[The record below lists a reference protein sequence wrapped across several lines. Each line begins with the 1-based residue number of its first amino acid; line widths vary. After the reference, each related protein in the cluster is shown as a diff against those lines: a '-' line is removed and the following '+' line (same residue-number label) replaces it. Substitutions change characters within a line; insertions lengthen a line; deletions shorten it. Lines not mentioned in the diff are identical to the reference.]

1 MTKEKGMNNSNNEMN
16 TFKTERTRVRRI
28 SDRGHYDQDTIYPII
43 DEAMICHV
51 GFIQNNNPVVIPTIH
66 ARLGNTLYIHGS
78 GASRMLKVI
87 TNQNNICVTIS
98 LIDGIVLAR
107 SAFHH
112 SMNYRSVVIFGSG
125 RKIDDPEEKLN
136 ALKAVSE
143 HLIPERWDDVR
154 QPNQKELDATTVI
167 AISLEEAS
175 AKVRTGPPS
184 DDDDD
189 YKLSVWAGVLPI
201 TLIKEEL
208 IPDPVLPDKIDI
220 PNYLK

>member
-1 MTKEKGMNNSNNEMN
+1 MTKEKGMNNSKNEMN

-136 ALKAVSE
+136 ALKAVSD

-154 QPNQKELDATTVI
+154 PPNQKELDATTVI

-175 AKVRTGPPS
+175 AKIRTGPPS

>member
-1 MTKEKGMNNSNNEMN
+1 MN

-28 SDRGHYDQDTIYPII
+28 SDRGHYDQDSIFSII

-66 ARLGNTLYIHGS
+66 ARLDNTLYIHGS
-78 GASRMLKVI
+78 GASRMLKLI
-87 TNQNNICVTIS
+87 SKKNICVTIS

-125 RKIDDPEEKLN
+125 RKIDNPKEKLN
-136 ALKAVSE
+136 ALKAVSD

-154 QPNQKELDATTVI
+154 PPNQKELDATTVI

-175 AKVRTGPPS
+175 AKIRTGPPL
-184 DDDDD
+184 DDEDD

-208 IPDPVLPDKIDI
+208 IPDPVLPDKIEV
-220 PNYLK
+220 PSYLK

>member
-1 MTKEKGMNNSNNEMN
+1 MN

-28 SDRGHYDQDTIYPII
+28 SDRGHYDQDTIFSII

-87 TNQNNICVTIS
+87 SNQNNICVTIS

-125 RKIDDPEEKLN
+125 RKINDPKEKLN
-136 ALKAVSE
+136 ALKAVSD

-154 QPNQKELDATTVI
+154 PPNQKELDATTVI

-175 AKVRTGPPS
+175 AKIRTGPPS
-184 DDDDD
+184 DDEDD

>member
-184 DDDDD
+184 DDEDD

-201 TLIKEEL
+201 T
-208 IPDPVLPDKIDI
+208 
-220 PNYLK
+220 

>member
-1 MTKEKGMNNSNNEMN
+1 MN

-28 SDRGHYDQDTIYPII
+28 SDRGHYDQDSIFSII

-66 ARLGNTLYIHGS
+66 ARLDNTLYIHGS
-78 GASRMLKVI
+78 GASRMLKLI
-87 TNQNNICVTIS
+87 SKKNICVTIS

-125 RKIDDPEEKLN
+125 RKIDNPKEKLN
-136 ALKAVSE
+136 ALKAVSD

-154 QPNQKELDATTVI
+154 PPNQKELDATTVI

-175 AKVRTGPPS
+175 AKIRTGPPL
-184 DDDDD
+184 DDEDD

-208 IPDPVLPDKIDI
+208 IPDPVLPDKIEV

>member
-66 ARLGNTLYIHGS
+66 ARLGNTLYINGS

-184 DDDDD
+184 DDEDD

>member
-16 TFKTERTRVRRI
+16 TFKTGRTRVRRI

-184 DDDDD
+184 DDEDD

>member
-184 DDDDD
+184 DDEDD

>member
-112 SMNYRSVVIFGSG
+112 SMNYRSVVIFSSG

-136 ALKAVSE
+136 VLKAVSD

-184 DDDDD
+184 DDEDD

>member
-1 MTKEKGMNNSNNEMN
+1 MNNRNIEMN

-28 SDRGHYDQDTIYPII
+28 SDRGHYDQDSIFSII

-66 ARLGNTLYIHGS
+66 ARLDNTLYIHGS
-78 GASRMLKVI
+78 GASRMLKLI
-87 TNQNNICVTIS
+87 SKKNICVTIS

-125 RKIDDPEEKLN
+125 RKIDNPKEKLN
-136 ALKAVSE
+136 ALKAVSD

-154 QPNQKELDATTVI
+154 PPNQKELDATTVI

-175 AKVRTGPPS
+175 AKIRTGPPL
-184 DDDDD
+184 DDEDD

-208 IPDPVLPDKIDI
+208 IPDPVLPDKIEV
-220 PNYLK
+220 PSYLK

>member
-1 MTKEKGMNNSNNEMN
+1 MN

-28 SDRGHYDQDTIYPII
+28 SDRGHYDQDTIFSII

-51 GFIQNNNPVVIPTIH
+51 GYIQNNNPVVIPTIH

-87 TNQNNICVTIS
+87 SNQNNICVTIS

-125 RKIDDPEEKLN
+125 RKINDPKEKLN
-136 ALKAVSE
+136 ALKAVSD

-154 QPNQKELDATTVI
+154 PPNQKELDATTVI

-175 AKVRTGPPS
+175 AKIRTGPPS
-184 DDDDD
+184 DDEDD

>member
-1 MTKEKGMNNSNNEMN
+1 MNNSKNEMN

-112 SMNYRSVVIFGSG
+112 SMNYRSVVIFSSG

-184 DDDDD
+184 DDEDD

>member
-87 TNQNNICVTIS
+87 TKIIF
-98 LIDGIVLAR
+98 VLQ
-107 SAFHH
+107 FH
-112 SMNYRSVVIFGSG
+112 
-125 RKIDDPEEKLN
+125 
-136 ALKAVSE
+136 
-143 HLIPERWDDVR
+143 
-154 QPNQKELDATTVI
+154 
-167 AISLEEAS
+167 
-175 AKVRTGPPS
+175 
-184 DDDDD
+184 
-189 YKLSVWAGVLPI
+189 
-201 TLIKEEL
+201 
-208 IPDPVLPDKIDI
+208 
-220 PNYLK
+220 

>member
-1 MTKEKGMNNSNNEMN
+1 MGRNNRNIEMN

-28 SDRGHYDQDTIYPII
+28 SDRGHYDQDTIFSII

-87 TNQNNICVTIS
+87 SNQNNICVTIS

-125 RKIDDPEEKLN
+125 RKINDPKEKLN
-136 ALKAVSE
+136 ALKAVSD

-154 QPNQKELDATTVI
+154 PPNQKELDATTVI

-175 AKVRTGPPS
+175 AKIRTGPPS
-184 DDDDD
+184 DDEDD

>member
-78 GASRMLKVI
+78 GVSRMLKVI

-175 AKVRTGPPS
+175 TKVRTGPPS
-184 DDDDD
+184 KDI
-189 YKLSVWAGVLPI
+189 AI
-201 TLIKEEL
+201 T
-208 IPDPVLPDKIDI
+208 VVASSSF
-220 PNYLK
+220 

>member
-1 MTKEKGMNNSNNEMN
+1 MDKIVEKKIKKYKYYKSL
-16 TFKTERTRVRRI
+16 VRFI
-28 SDRGHYDQDTIYPII
+28 S
-43 DEAMICHV
+43 
-51 GFIQNNNPVVIPTIH
+51 
-66 ARLGNTLYIHGS
+66 
-78 GASRMLKVI
+78 KK
-87 TNQNNICVTIS
+87 NICVTIS

-125 RKIDDPEEKLN
+125 RKIDDPKEKLN
-136 ALKAVSE
+136 ALKAVSD
-143 HLIPERWDDVR
+143 HLIPDRWDDVR
-154 QPNQKELDATTVI
+154 PPNQKELDATTVI

-175 AKVRTGPPS
+175 AKIRTGPPL
-184 DDDDD
+184 DDEDD

-208 IPDPVLPDKIDI
+208 IPDPVLPDKIEV

>member
-1 MTKEKGMNNSNNEMN
+1 MTKEKGMNNNNNEMN

-136 ALKAVSE
+136 VLKAVSD

-184 DDDDD
+184 DDEDD

>member
-1 MTKEKGMNNSNNEMN
+1 MGMNNRNIEMN

-28 SDRGHYDQDTIYPII
+28 SDRGHYDQDTIFSII

-87 TNQNNICVTIS
+87 SNQNNICVTIS

-125 RKIDDPEEKLN
+125 RKINDPKEKLN
-136 ALKAVSE
+136 ALKAVSD

-154 QPNQKELDATTVI
+154 PPNQKELDATTVI

-175 AKVRTGPPS
+175 AKIRTGPPS

>member
-1 MTKEKGMNNSNNEMN
+1 MNNSNNEMN
-16 TFKTERTRVRRI
+16 TFKTKRTRVRRI

-184 DDDDD
+184 DDEDD

>member
-51 GFIQNNNPVVIPTIH
+51 GFIQNNNPVVIPIIH

-184 DDDDD
+184 DDEDD

>member
-66 ARLGNTLYIHGS
+66 ARLGNTLYIHGA

-184 DDDDD
+184 DDEDD

>member
-1 MTKEKGMNNSNNEMN
+1 MGRNNRNIEMN

-28 SDRGHYDQDTIYPII
+28 SDRGHYDQDTIFSII

-51 GFIQNNNPVVIPTIH
+51 GYIQNNNPVVIPTIH

-87 TNQNNICVTIS
+87 SNQNNICVTIS

-125 RKIDDPEEKLN
+125 RKINDPKEKLN
-136 ALKAVSE
+136 ALKAVSD

-154 QPNQKELDATTVI
+154 PPNQKELDATTVI

-175 AKVRTGPPS
+175 AKIRTGPPS
-184 DDDDD
+184 DDEDD

>member
-1 MTKEKGMNNSNNEMN
+1 MGRNKRNIEMN

-28 SDRGHYDQDTIYPII
+28 SDRGHYDQDTIFSII

-51 GFIQNNNPVVIPTIH
+51 GYIQNNNPVVIPTIH

-87 TNQNNICVTIS
+87 SNQNNICVTIS

-125 RKIDDPEEKLN
+125 RKINDPKEKLN
-136 ALKAVSE
+136 ALKAVSD

-154 QPNQKELDATTVI
+154 PPNQKELDATTVI

-175 AKVRTGPPS
+175 AKIRTGPPS
-184 DDDDD
+184 DDEDD

>member
-1 MTKEKGMNNSNNEMN
+1 MGRNNRNIEMN

-28 SDRGHYDQDTIYPII
+28 SDRGHYDQDTIFSII

-51 GFIQNNNPVVIPTIH
+51 GYIQNNNPVVIPTIH

-87 TNQNNICVTIS
+87 SNQNNICVTIS

-125 RKIDDPEEKLN
+125 RKINDPKEKLN
-136 ALKAVSE
+136 ALKAVSD

-154 QPNQKELDATTVI
+154 PPNQKELDATTVI

-175 AKVRTGPPS
+175 ANIRTGPPS
-184 DDDDD
+184 DDEDD

>member
-1 MTKEKGMNNSNNEMN
+1 
-16 TFKTERTRVRRI
+16 
-28 SDRGHYDQDTIYPII
+28 
-43 DEAMICHV
+43 MICHV

-184 DDDDD
+184 DDEDD

>member
-1 MTKEKGMNNSNNEMN
+1 
-16 TFKTERTRVRRI
+16 
-28 SDRGHYDQDTIYPII
+28 
-43 DEAMICHV
+43 
-51 GFIQNNNPVVIPTIH
+51 
-66 ARLGNTLYIHGS
+66 
-78 GASRMLKVI
+78 
-87 TNQNNICVTIS
+87 
-98 LIDGIVLAR
+98 
-107 SAFHH
+107 
-112 SMNYRSVVIFGSG
+112 MNYRSVVIFGSG

-184 DDDDD
+184 DDEDD